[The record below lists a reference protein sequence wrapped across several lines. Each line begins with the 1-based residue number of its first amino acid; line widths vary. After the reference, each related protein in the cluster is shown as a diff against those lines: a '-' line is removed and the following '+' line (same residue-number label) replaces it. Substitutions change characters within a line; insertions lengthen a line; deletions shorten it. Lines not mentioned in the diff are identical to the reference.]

1 MTDHGPQGHRF
12 SPGGWLR
19 APEPDVSHLPANC
32 LTTRQL
38 VARID
43 DEYRRTHPVEGG
55 ADSLAAECYLDRAN
69 RKDQPHD

>member
-1 MTDHGPQGHRF
+1 MTDREPHRQF

-19 APEPDVSHLPANC
+19 TPEPDVSHLPANC

-43 DEYRRTHPVEGG
+43 DEYRRTHPAEGVSG
-55 ADSLAAECYLDRAN
+55 RAEAESASILGD
-69 RKDQPHD
+69 DD

>member
-1 MTDHGPQGHRF
+1 MTDREPHRQF

-19 APEPDVSHLPANC
+19 TPEPDVSHLPANC
-32 LTTRQL
+32 LTIRQL

-69 RKDQPHD
+69 RKDQHHD